1 MILLYIFLGSLIL
14 SLILFPLLR
23 RLLSQAGHYQVNYQG
38 HFALLS
44 VGILFIIVA
53 IFYQSAA
60 SLFFGDRLLAEK
72 DWNLIGTNLFILV
85 LGIGLLGLID
95 DSFGE
100 TGAGGFRRHLSALL
114 KGHLTT
120 GALKAIGGGLLAL
133 LVAARLQSNLQW
145 VPLIINALIIAL
157 TVNTFNLLDLR
168 PGRAL
173 KVFFLSFLLI
183 FVFSLGHPYWL
194 FSIIFLA
201 AALVVFPSDLAGQT
215 MLGDVGSNVLGAVIG
230 LALVLLLG
238 FTAKLVILF
247 VLVALNLVTE
257 QRSLSELIESV
268 PLLRWLDELG
278 RKRSGILKS

>member
-1 MILLYIFLGSLIL
+1 MT
-14 SLILFPLLR
+14 
-23 RLLSQAGHYQVNYQG
+23 
-38 HFALLS
+38 
-44 VGILFIIVA
+44 
-53 IFYQSAA
+53 IFYQSTV
-60 SLFFGDRLLAEK
+60 SLFLRGKFLTEK
-72 DWNLIGTNLFILV
+72 DLNQIGTNLFILV

-95 DSFGE
+95 DFFGE
-100 TGAGGFRRHLSALL
+100 TGVGGFRGHLGALL

-133 LVAARLQSNLQW
+133 LVSARLQSSVQW
-145 VPLIINALIIAL
+145 APLIINALIIAL
-157 TVNTFNLLDLR
+157 TINTFNLLDLR

-173 KVFFLSFLLI
+173 KVFFPLFLFSL
-183 FVFSLGHPYWL
+183 VFSLGHPFWF

-238 FTAKLVILF
+238 FTAKLVTLF

-278 RKRSGILKS
+278 RPRV